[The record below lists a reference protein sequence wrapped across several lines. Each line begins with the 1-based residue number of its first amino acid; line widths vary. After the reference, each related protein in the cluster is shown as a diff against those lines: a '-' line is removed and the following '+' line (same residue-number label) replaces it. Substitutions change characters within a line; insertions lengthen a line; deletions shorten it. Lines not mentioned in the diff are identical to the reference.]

1 MGRDGVDNPGS
12 GGGYL
17 VREAETLTTFKGR
30 IDELLAKLEKSSAS
44 PKAIGDRRISE
55 GAYGKGFDSASEL
68 AGLHDKVHDRL
79 QTLSKLFGD
88 QIEATGLAALISDRG
103 YDGVDAEQAAR
114 MRAIQEST
122 QRHYR
127 DAVASKAPGKTSGTQ
142 QHTGDA
148 GGADGF

>member
-1 MGRDGVDNPGS
+1 MDNRGS

-17 VREAETLTTFKGR
+17 AKEAETLTTFKGR

-44 PKAIGDRRISE
+44 PKAIGDRRISRD
-55 GAYGKGFDSASEL
+55 AYGRGFDSAHDL
-68 AGLHDKVHDRL
+68 AGLYDKVHGRL
-79 QTLSKLFGD
+79 QELSKLFGD
-88 QIEATGLAALISDRG
+88 QIEAVGLAALISDRG

-122 QRHYR
+122 QKQYR
-127 DAVASKAPGKTSGTQ
+127 SPKSGAAQ

>member
-1 MGRDGVDNPGS
+1 MDNLVSRGGS
-12 GGGYL
+12 YL
-17 VREAETLTTFKGR
+17 AKEAETLTTFKGR

-44 PKAIGDRRISE
+44 PKAIGERRIAKE
-55 GAYGKGFDSASEL
+55 AYGRGFDSAGDL
-68 AGLHDKVHDRL
+68 AALYDKVHGRL
-79 QTLSKLFGD
+79 QELSKLFGD

-122 QRHYR
+122 QKHYR
-127 DAVASKAPGKTSGTQ
+127 DAAGTNAPAKGSGTTQ